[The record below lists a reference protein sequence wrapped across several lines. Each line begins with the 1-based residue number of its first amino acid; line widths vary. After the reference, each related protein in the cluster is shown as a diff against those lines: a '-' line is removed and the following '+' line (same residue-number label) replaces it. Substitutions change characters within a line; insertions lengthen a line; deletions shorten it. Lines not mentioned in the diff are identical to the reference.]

1 MDLRFFYA
9 VILTILPVTELRAG
23 LPLAIGFAIDNNIP
37 VFLIS
42 STIILIN
49 ILLIFFIFYFLD
61 NIHIKLMNLG
71 FYKRTYKK
79 FLKRFQKKVE
89 KIEKKYNS
97 LGFVAL
103 ILFVS
108 VPLPGTGAWSGSLVS
123 WILGLERKKSILA
136 ISIGVIIA
144 GILVILGTSGIIKLF
159 S

>member
-23 LPLAIGFAIDNNIP
+23 LPLAITFAIDNNIP
-37 VFLIS
+37 IFLIS

-61 NIHIKLMNLG
+61 NIHIKLMNIR
-71 FYKRTYKK
+71 FYKKTYEK
-79 FLKRFQKKVE
+79 FLNRFQKKVD

-97 LGFVAL
+97 LGFIAL

-108 VPLPGTGAWSGSLVS
+108 VPFPGTGAWSGSLVS

-136 ISIGVIIA
+136 ISIGVTIA

>member
-37 VFLIS
+37 IFLIS

-61 NIHIKLMNLG
+61 NIHIKLMNIR
-71 FYKRTYKK
+71 FYKKTYEK
-79 FLKRFQKKVE
+79 FLKRFQKKVD

-97 LGFVAL
+97 LGFIAL

-108 VPLPGTGAWSGSLVS
+108 VPFPGTGAWSESLVS

-136 ISIGVIIA
+136 ISIGVTIA

>member
-37 VFLIS
+37 IFLIS

-61 NIHIKLMNLG
+61 NIHIKLMNIR
-71 FYKRTYKK
+71 FYKKTYEK
-79 FLKRFQKKVE
+79 FLKRFQKKVD

-97 LGFVAL
+97 LGFIAL

-108 VPLPGTGAWSGSLVS
+108 VPFPGTGAWSGSLVS

-136 ISIGVIIA
+136 ISIGVTIA

>member
-1 MDLRFFYA
+1 MDLRFFYSI
-9 VILTILPVTELRAG
+9 ILTILPVTELRAG
-23 LPLAIGFAIDNNIP
+23 LPLAITFAIDNNIP

-79 FLKRFQKKVE
+79 FLKRFQKKVD

-97 LGFVAL
+97 LGFIAL
-103 ILFVS
+103 VLFVS
-108 VPLPGTGAWSGSLVS
+108 VPFPGTGAWSGSLVS

-136 ISIGVIIA
+136 ISIGVTIA